1 MDATIQK
8 TFDDAKN
15 IVFLTGAGIST
26 ASGIPDF
33 RSANGLYTQNRNAE
47 YYLSHRYFASDP
59 EGFYEFCKQNLYFPS
74 LRNGKYVFSR
84 CKT

>member
-33 RSANGLYTQNRNAE
+33 RSANGLYTQNRNVE
-47 YYLSHRYFASDP
+47 Y
-59 EGFYEFCKQNLYFPS
+59 
-74 LRNGKYVFSR
+74 
-84 CKT
+84 